1 MKTLLRRI
9 VKLTFFLFCISLFS
23 CSKDNDADITMEVDQ
38 STLTFQPGVETKS
51 FEITTSE
58 EWNITSAELSH
69 SFGGNFAE
77 TDWFRISPVYGTG
90 NATITITTKEDS
102 KNNNMELRIEYGTQ
116 VKTIAL
122 IQN

>member
-1 MKTLLRRI
+1 
-9 VKLTFFLFCISLFS
+9 
-23 CSKDNDADITMEVDQ
+23 MEVDQ
-38 STLTFQPGVETKS
+38 STLTFQPGVESKS

-77 TDWFRISPVYGTG
+77 TDRFRISPVYGKG

-102 KNNNMELRIEYGTQ
+102 KNNNIELRIEYGTQ